1 MEILVL
7 FMVRGG
13 VPLIELFGEDD
24 MRLRLRVPMR
34 GRDLLILSE

>member
-7 FMVRGG
+7 FMVLGG
-13 VPLIELFGEDD
+13 VPLMELFGEED

-34 GRDLLILSE
+34 GLDLLKVSE